1 MASLKI
7 YCASCGHANHY
18 TSAKPNFCQKCGEDF
33 RRPSHTGTPRPT
45 SPEIQSKASS
55 LVLETQEE
63 EISSVPQLQGGL
75 QVDTQVYSNEPEKLG
90 DIVGTS
96 EEPPTPRPQ
105 PKAPRGRKPSNKKI
119 MEDFK
124 KEAGAIKPNG

>member
-33 RRPSHTGTPRPT
+33 RRPSHTCTPRPT
-45 SPEIQSKASS
+45 SPEIQSKATS

-63 EISSVPQLQGGL
+63 EIPSVPQLQGRL
-75 QVDTQVYSNEPEKLG
+75 QVDTQVYSNGPEKLG